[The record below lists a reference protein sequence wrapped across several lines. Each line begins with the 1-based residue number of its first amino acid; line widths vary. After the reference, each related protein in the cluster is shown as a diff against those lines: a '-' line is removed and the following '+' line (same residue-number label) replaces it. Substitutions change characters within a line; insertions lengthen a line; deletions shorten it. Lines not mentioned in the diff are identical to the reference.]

1 MGSKASSLCLH
12 FLLLLLLSGTVL
24 SVHWPVKSL
33 PGYSGDLPF
42 NFETGYISVDGI
54 EFFYYF
60 VESEGNPGADPV
72 LLYLNGGPG
81 CSGLNGFFYQIGPL
95 KFNITD
101 YTGGLPTL
109 MYEPETWTKTAS
121 IIFLDAPV
129 GAGFSYAN
137 DSAAWTTTDT
147 LAASQYNDF
156 LRSWIDEHPDFST
169 NPVYIG
175 SDSYAGMNLPILAQ
189 DIINSN
195 EAGVEPTI
203 YLKGMV
209 LSCPHTNT
217 DIETNAKVI
226 FAHRMALISDSM
238 YESAKNSCNGD
249 YVDTT
254 TAACTESLSAITQ
267 CIAEI
272 SVTSTLDPDC
282 TFLSPKEKEE
292 EEEKEEKA
300 ARRSLRQNPIR
311 SSLSLPSSITNQKD
325 FYCHNFPYLLSDVW
339 GNDEGVQE
347 ALHVRP
353 GTVKIFF
360 RCNVSLSYTVDTNDA
375 VAYHKNLT
383 DTGLQ
388 LLVFSGDHDMVIPHN
403 GIEYWITTLDLTLD
417 TDWRPWFV
425 DGQVAGYTRRYTN
438 DGYRLTYA
446 TIKGAGHSPHEY
458 KRKEVF
464 DMFDRWI
471 HYYPL

>member
-1 MGSKASSLCLH
+1 MGSKASSVCLH
-12 FLLLLLLSGTVL
+12 VLLLLLLSSSAL
-24 SVHWPVKSL
+24 SVHWPVKYL

-42 NFETGYISVDGI
+42 NFETGYISVDDI

-60 VESEGNPGADPV
+60 VESEGNPAADPV

-95 KFNITD
+95 KFNISD

-109 MYEPETWTKTAS
+109 MYEPETWTK
-121 IIFLDAPV
+121 
-129 GAGFSYAN
+129 
-137 DSAAWTTTDT
+137 
-147 LAASQYNDF
+147 
-156 LRSWIDEHPDFST
+156 WIDEHPNFST

-195 EAGVEPTI
+195 EAGVEPII

-217 DIETNAKVI
+217 DIETNSKVV
-226 FAHRMALISDSM
+226 FAHRMALISDAM
-238 YESAKNSCNGD
+238 YLSAKTSCNGD

-272 SVTSTLDPDC
+272 SITSTLDPDC
-282 TFLSPKEKEE
+282 TFLSPKED
-292 EEEKEEKA
+292 EEKA
-300 ARRSLRQNPIR
+300 SRRSLRESPIK
-311 SSLSLPSSITNQKD
+311 SPLSLPSSITKKQD

-339 GNDEGVQE
+339 GNYEGVQE

-353 GTVKIFF
+353 ETVKMFF
-360 RCNVSLSYTVDTNDA
+360 RCNVSLSYTVDIDDA

-383 DTGLQ
+383 NTGLQ

-403 GIEYWITTLDLTLD
+403 SIKYWITTLDLTLD

-446 TIKGAGHSPHEY
+446 TIKA
-458 KRKEVF
+458 RKQSSLASSDFYVTSKF
-464 DMFDRWI
+464 LIFID
-471 HYYPL
+471 LVK

>member
-1 MGSKASSLCLH
+1 MGSKVSSLCLH
-12 FLLLLLLSGTVL
+12 FLLLLLLSGTGL
-24 SVHWPVKSL
+24 SVHWPVTTL

-42 NFETGYISVDGI
+42 NLETGYISVDEI

-60 VESEGNPGADPV
+60 VESQGNPGTDP
-72 LLYLNGGPG
+72 LFLYLNGGPG

-95 KFNITD
+95 KFNISD

-109 MYEPETWTKTAS
+109 IYEPSTWTQSAS

-129 GAGFSYAN
+129 GTGFSYAN
-137 DSAAWTTTDT
+137 DSGAWTTSDT

-195 EAGVEPTI
+195 EGGVEPEI

-217 DIETNAKVI
+217 DIETNSKI
-226 FAHRMALISDSM
+226 SFAHRMALISDAM

-249 YVDTT
+249 YVDTS

-267 CIAEI
+267 CIAQI
-272 SVTSTLDPDC
+272 SITSTLDPEC
-282 TFLSPKEKEE
+282 TFLSP
-292 EEEKEEKA
+292 EEKEEKT
-300 ARRSLRQNPIR
+300 ARRSLRQNPR
-311 SSLSLPSSITNQKD
+311 SSLRLPSSTRKTND
-325 FYCHNFPYLLSDVW
+325 LYCHNFPYLLSDAW
-339 GNDEGVQE
+339 GNYKSVRE

-353 GTVKIFF
+353 GTVKEFF
-360 RCNVSLSYTVDTNDA
+360 RCNVSLSYSVDTDDA

-403 GIEYWITTLDLTLD
+403 SIEYWINTLDLTVD

-425 DGQVAGYTRRYTN
+425 DGQVAGYTRSYTN

-458 KRKEVF
+458 KREECF
-464 DMFDRWI
+464 DMFHRWI

>member
-1 MGSKASSLCLH
+1 MGSEASSVCLH
-12 FLLLLLLSGTVL
+12 VLLLLLLSSFAL

-42 NFETGYISVDGI
+42 NFETGYISVDDI

-60 VESEGNPGADPV
+60 VESEGNPAADPV

-95 KFNITD
+95 KFNISD

-137 DSAAWTTTDT
+137 TTAAWTTTDT
-147 LAASQYNDF
+147 GAASQYNDF
-156 LRSWIDEHPDFST
+156 LRSWIDEHPNFST

-195 EAGVEPTI
+195 EAGVEPII

-217 DIETNAKVI
+217 DIETNSKVV
-226 FAHRMALISDSM
+226 FAHRMALISDAM
-238 YESAKNSCNGD
+238 YLSAKTSCNGD

-282 TFLSPKEKEE
+282 TFLSPKED
-292 EEEKEEKA
+292 EEKA
-300 ARRSLRQNPIR
+300 SRRSLRESPIK
-311 SSLSLPSSITNQKD
+311 SPLSLPSSITKKQD

-339 GNDEGVQE
+339 GNYEGVQE

-353 GTVKIFF
+353 GTVKMFF
-360 RCNVSLSYTVDTNDA
+360 RCNVSLSYTVDTDDA
-375 VAYHKNLT
+375 VTYHKNLT

-403 GIEYWITTLDLTLD
+403 SIEYWITTLDLTLD

-464 DMFDRWI
+464 DMFHRWI